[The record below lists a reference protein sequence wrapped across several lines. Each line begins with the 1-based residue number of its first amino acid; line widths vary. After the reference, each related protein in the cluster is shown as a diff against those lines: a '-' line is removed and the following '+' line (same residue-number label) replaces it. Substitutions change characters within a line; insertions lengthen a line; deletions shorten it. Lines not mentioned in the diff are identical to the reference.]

1 MTRLPALA
9 ASTFAKLLAYLSCLA
24 LLVMALHVTAD
35 VVWRALF
42 NTPILGTLEI
52 GTHYYMIAV
61 SFLAL
66 GYVQMKD
73 GHVAVEFVVH
83 SMRMRPRMVLEFFA
97 LLITF
102 VFSLYYLYYS
112 WVSAMQKTRIGEYVL
127 VHSEPMTIWPSRWIL
142 VVGVFGFSFIL
153 LIQLFRLARTLWQ
166 GRVVRVAELMATE
179 AGTNTGE
186 RD

>member
-9 ASTFAKLLAYLSCLA
+9 ASAFARLLVFLSCLA
-24 LLVMALHVTAD
+24 LMAMALHVTAD

-52 GTHYYMIAV
+52 GTHYYMVAV

-97 LLITF
+97 LLVTF
-102 VFSLYYLYYS
+102 IFSLYYLYYS
-112 WVSAMQKTRIGEYVL
+112 WLSAMQKTSIGEYVL
-127 VHSEPMTIWPSRWIL
+127 VHSAPMTIWPSRWVL
-142 VVGVFGFSFIL
+142 VVSVFGFSLIL
-153 LIQLFRLARTLWQ
+153 LIQLFRLARALWQ
-166 GRVVRVAELMATE
+166 GRLVKVVDLMAPE
-179 AGTNTGE
+179 TNTNPGV
-186 RD
+186 RG